1 MRQDNLPGGIR
12 VEGDT
17 LLVDTL
23 REDIHVA
30 EDTLREDSHIRKG
43 DNPVVDNQ
51 LEGSHGE
58 DMVQKG
64 KLHGEDNVLLQQRT
78 QQD

>member
-12 VEGDT
+12 EEEGT

-30 EDTLREDSHIRKG
+30 EDTLREDTHIRKG

-51 LEGSHGE
+51 LEGSLGE
-58 DMVQKG
+58 DRVQKG